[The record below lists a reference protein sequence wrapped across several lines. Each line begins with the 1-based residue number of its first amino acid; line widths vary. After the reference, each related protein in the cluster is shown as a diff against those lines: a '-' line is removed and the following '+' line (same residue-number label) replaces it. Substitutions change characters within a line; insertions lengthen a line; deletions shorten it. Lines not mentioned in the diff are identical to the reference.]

1 MPSQMLMNL
10 NNHVEVLMSNPILH
24 SIKSTAEKLDIG
36 RSSVYGLI
44 ASKKIKAIKIGRRT
58 LITDQSIQHLV
69 DELVAQNSVD
79 DER

>member
-1 MPSQMLMNL
+1 
-10 NNHVEVLMSNPILH
+10 MSNPILH

>member
-1 MPSQMLMNL
+1 MLMNL